1 MRAKLPPE
9 VQQLTVAE
17 RGSNQ
22 GIVTARLRLSSVLP
36 GAPPPA
42 RNGSGALPCILPQLP
57 FSPLFPLSVGRLLQK
72 KLVGTLHLLEPHCSP
87 SAAKFSS
94 PAGGPFPT
102 VPNKPHPKKGRIFHH
117 PPGLAAKLPGASNSG
132 LKIRVLSQA
141 SGLHVG
147 RYGRQGKRSG
157 LGGGLDTGQ
166 LGSHQIVQQTT
177 KSTEQQCWRGP

>member
-42 RNGSGALPCILPQLP
+42 RNGSGALPCLLPQLP

-94 PAGGPFPT
+94 PVGGPFPT

-117 PPGLAAKLPGASNSG
+117 PPGLVAKLPGTSSSG
-132 LKIRVLSQA
+132 FKIRVLSQA
-141 SGLHVG
+141 SGLHVSG
-147 RYGRQGKRSG
+147 YG
-157 LGGGLDTGQ
+157 
-166 LGSHQIVQQTT
+166 
-177 KSTEQQCWRGP
+177 